1 MELALTDEGLL
12 DGLRTG
18 EERAFEELV
27 RRHHRALLAV
37 ARSIVGESEAEEVVQ
52 IAWIKAHRALPAFE
66 GRSSLRTWLSRIVM
80 NEGRM
85 QLRSR
90 KREVFIDDAFA
101 GDGDALT
108 DRFQPS
114 GAWSSPPHQWQEDS
128 PEALLTAE
136 HLQDCLQRLMREMPD
151 NQRVLLEMRDA
162 GGIDFDQ
169 ICNALEISASNARVL
184 LHRCTGSVISTGG
197 PLSGDRRMLKCRE
210 VPAEAEL
217 LLAGDLG
224 WRRRMALRM
233 HLLLC
238 VHCRRYVRQLRLL
251 LSSVPFM
258 HGPASDEE
266 VKKVISRVR
275 CDSEDHQH

>member
-90 KREVFIDDAFA
+90 KREVFIDDALA

-136 HLQDCLQRLMREMPD
+136 HLQDCLERLMREMPE
-151 NQRVLLEMRDA
+151 NQRALLEMRDA

-184 LHRCTGSVISTGG
+184 LHRARGRLFRLVDHYQETGE
-197 PLSGDRRMLKCRE
+197 C
-210 VPAEAEL
+210 
-217 LLAGDLG
+217 
-224 WRRRMALRM
+224 
-233 HLLLC
+233 
-238 VHCRRYVRQLRLL
+238 
-251 LSSVPFM
+251 
-258 HGPASDEE
+258 
-266 VKKVISRVR
+266 
-275 CDSEDHQH
+275 